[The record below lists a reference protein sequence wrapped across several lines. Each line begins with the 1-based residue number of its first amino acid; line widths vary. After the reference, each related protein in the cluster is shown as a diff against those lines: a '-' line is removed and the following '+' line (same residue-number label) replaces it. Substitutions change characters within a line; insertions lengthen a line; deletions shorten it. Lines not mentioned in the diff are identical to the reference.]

1 MRTVIVACAI
11 AAFWPT
17 AATAQVRRF
26 YVSALGGIDAGAR
39 GPISGGSLPTMGAT
53 AGLRFSEGWSLEAEI
68 ERGFRTQERSDEGLW
83 LSRAPSTATR
93 EEIERAG
100 VYARF
105 DRSERT
111 GLGWAAVAVWTSR
124 SPGRLNGSLFGGV
137 SSRRFAIRTRRTV
150 TSIGPGVD
158 PSPTN
163 PDLQPGDETRAIV
176 GGGLTGGF
184 RVLMRLTP
192 TLTAGPEIRYTFGL
206 ITDDYSYSVVRVSG
220 RITWRF

>member
-17 AATAQVRRF
+17 AAIAQVHRF

-39 GPISGGSLPTMGAT
+39 GPISGGSLPTIGGT
-53 AGLRFSEGWSLEAEI
+53 AGLRLSEGWSLEAEI
-68 ERGFRTQERSDEGLW
+68 ERGFHTQERSGQGLW
-83 LSRAPSTATR
+83 FSRAAVGATR
-93 EEIERAG
+93 EEIERNG

-105 DRSERT
+105 DRAERT
-111 GLGWAAVAVWTSR
+111 ELGWSAVAVWTSR
-124 SPGRLNGSLFGGV
+124 SAGRLNGSLFGGV

-206 ITDDYSYSVVRVSG
+206 ITDDYSYSVVRLTG
-220 RITWRF
+220 RLIWSF